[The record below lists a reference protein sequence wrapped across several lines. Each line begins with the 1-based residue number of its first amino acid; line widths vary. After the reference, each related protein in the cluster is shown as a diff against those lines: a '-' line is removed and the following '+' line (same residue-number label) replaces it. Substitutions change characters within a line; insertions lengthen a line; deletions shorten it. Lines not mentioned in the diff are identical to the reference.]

1 MDKASLD
8 LLLGRSIR
16 VDRGGP
22 ESRLGKLIAAK
33 DDHFVVYSENDG
45 MLYYR
50 TDHIKSLTLDTRD
63 FVIETAD
70 PNAVQPPLP
79 KYIDVNDFTSIVNEM
94 LYHWVQ
100 INRGGPEK
108 IEGVLVEATDSHVTV
123 IAGNEVIKVLSFHI
137 RNISYGL
144 KKNNDQEKDKN
155 NNQDK
160 NSNKNEDKN
169 SNKNEDKK

>member
-22 ESRLGKLIAAK
+22 ESRLGKLVAAK
-33 DDHFVVYSENDG
+33 NDHFVVQSENEG

-63 FVIETAD
+63 FVETED
-70 PNAVQPPLP
+70 PNTVQPPLP
-79 KYIDVNDFTSIVNEM
+79 KYIDATDFSTIVNEM

-108 IEGVLVEATDSHVTV
+108 IEGVLVEATDTHVTV

-144 KKNNDQEKDKN
+144 KKNNEQEKDKN
-155 NNQDK
+155 DQDK
-160 NSNKNEDKN
+160 NSNKNEEK
-169 SNKNEDKK
+169 STNKNEEKK

>member
-63 FVIETAD
+63 FVVETAD
-70 PNAVQPPLP
+70 PNAVQPLLP
-79 KYIDVNDFTSIVNEM
+79 KYIDVNNFTSIVNEM

-108 IEGVLVEATDSHVTV
+108 IEGVLVEATGTHVTV

-137 RNISYGL
+137 RNISYGM
-144 KKNNDQEKDKN
+144 KKNNEQEKDKN
-155 NNQDK
+155 NQDKNNQDK
-160 NSNKNEDKN
+160 NNNK
-169 SNKNEDKK
+169 SEDKK